1 MESIEDQIDL
11 LAELDDI
18 SRIHILKRD
27 DIDELMLQFSTRI
40 VRTLQIER
48 ISAWIL
54 DKNETAL
61 ISIGEYDSRTKLMK
75 RETVLRRE
83 DFPIYFEGLIENKI
97 ILAPNIYTHSLTKEL
112 SKVYS
117 IPNEIISLLDIPLR
131 INGKLIGVMCFEKTG
146 NKEKHFTPGEQS
158 FALSCATVFASNME
172 ARKRRAIQHKL
183 DNALAEKDMLMREM
197 NHRINNNFGILISLI
212 RLKKLEPIGNE
223 LQDFLNE
230 YEQRIQSIKKIH
242 DLLIQCNS
250 YTTVN
255 LSDYMT
261 ELVTEFKNSYP
272 EISAQLTDIIELSDL
287 EVASKIAM
295 NLGLITS
302 EILINSLKY
311 SLHKNNKNAVVLNFR
326 INTENVL
333 ELNISDT
340 GAKFD
345 FDAPEYNQKL
355 GLSII
360 RELAENLGMEANFPS
375 QANGT
380 YQFKLAL

>member
-1 MESIEDQIDL
+1 MESIEDQVDL
-11 LAELDDI
+11 LAELDNI
-18 SRIHILKRD
+18 SKIHVLQRD

-40 VRTLQIER
+40 VKTLRIER

-54 DKNETAL
+54 DKNNTSL

-75 RETVLRRE
+75 RESVLRKE
-83 DFPIYFEGLIENKI
+83 DFPKYFEGLIENKI
-97 ILAPNIYTHSLTKEL
+97 IIAPNIYTHSLTKEL
-112 SKVYS
+112 TRVYS
-117 IPNEIISLLDIPLR
+117 IPNEIISLLDVPLR

-146 NKEKHFTPGEQS
+146 TREKFFTPSEQS
-158 FALSCATVFASNME
+158 FAFSCATVFASNME

-183 DNALAEKDMLMREM
+183 DKALAEKDMLMREM

-212 RLKKLEPIGNE
+212 RLKKMEDIGDE
-223 LQDFLNE
+223 LHDFLNE

-261 ELVTEFKNSYP
+261 ELITEFKNSYP
-272 EISAQLTDIIELSDL
+272 EISSQLTDIIELSDL

-311 SLHKNNKNAVVLNFR
+311 SLHKNGQNTVVLNFR
-326 INTENVL
+326 INQANEL

-345 FDAPEYNQKL
+345 FNAPEYNQKL

-360 RELAENLGMEANFPS
+360 RELAESLGMQATFPN
-375 QANGT
+375 QTTGT
-380 YQFKLAL
+380 YQFRLAL